1 MTTKKIDQLPAASA
15 VTADDLV
22 PIVDAP
28 GTSPVT
34 QKATAAQLNTFIRGA
49 GGPLTATDIS
59 SNTSSLAF
67 NDAQASVN
75 TVIKGTTDANL
86 VVVDA
91 SNNRVGIGT
100 STPTVLLEINGTI
113 NATTFSGDGSA
124 LTSLPTV
131 TTGKLQTV
139 SADPSSP
146 TDGTVWYNSTSAT
159 MKARKNG
166 ATVTFTLS

>member
-100 STPTVLLEINGTI
+100 STPTVPMEKRTADRTRNHDDVGSTRARTLTGPPLPSG
-113 NATTFSGDGSA
+113 GDG
-124 LTSLPTV
+124 P
-131 TTGKLQTV
+131 G
-139 SADPSSP
+139 
-146 TDGTVWYNSTSAT
+146 
-159 MKARKNG
+159 
-166 ATVTFTLS
+166 